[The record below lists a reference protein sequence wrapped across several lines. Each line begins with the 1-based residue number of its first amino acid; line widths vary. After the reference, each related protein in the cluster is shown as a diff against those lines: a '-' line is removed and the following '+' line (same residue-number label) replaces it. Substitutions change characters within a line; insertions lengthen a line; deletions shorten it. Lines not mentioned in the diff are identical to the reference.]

1 MSKIELYLIRHGKT
15 YCNKEKLYYG
25 KTDISLCDEGIIDL
39 INKKKNNKYP
49 LCEKYFTS
57 GLKRTNETF
66 EILYP
71 NEEYNLL
78 PELCEYNFGEFELKS
93 YEDLKENAKYQ
104 EWIMDEHGD
113 VKCPNGESKREFKER
128 ILNGFFKLVY
138 ELNNENIKSA
148 LAVLHGVTIGMLL
161 EELYDNKKSFI
172 EWQPQGGDGYRLIIS
187 TEDDIEITNVKEIFK
202 I

>member
-25 KTDISLCDEGIIDL
+25 KTDVSLCDEGIIDL
-39 INKKKNNKYP
+39 IDKKKNYIYP

-57 GLKRTNETF
+57 GLKRANETF

-71 NEEYNLL
+71 NEEYYLV

-93 YEDLKENAKYQ
+93 YEDLKENPKYQ
-104 EWIMDEHGD
+104 EWIMDEVGE
-113 VKCPNGESKREFKER
+113 VKCPNGESKKEFKER
-128 ILNGFFKLVY
+128 ILKGFFNLIC
-138 ELNNENIKSA
+138 ELSNENIKSA
-148 LAVLHGVTIGMLL
+148 LAVLHGGTIGMLL

-172 EWQPQGGDGYRLIIS
+172 EWQPQGGDGYKLIIS
-187 TEDDIEITNVKEIFK
+187 LENDVEITSVKEIFK
-202 I
+202 M